1 MATKKKYESMRIMSL
16 EGSVLYKNEGFTAL
30 KNGKPDPDAFRGML
44 DESLD
49 TLKLKEVYKKHEDEI
64 GYPYLDGKKL
74 FCRAVVNLSFNR
86 AVKLYESYGNRY
98 VLNGYSVTD
107 ADMEDHVCI
116 RSVNGK
122 PTLIAI
128 EVSYK
133 DKDGYAPVEGP
144 ISDMLIGK
152 YFEYDAETRSYKRS
166 DKTIPSDVTCQEIR
180 EYLYTYGFD
189 IDGVHYVRYKRS
201 AGASR
206 DGRCLFIAEP
216 LYADMM
222 SWSSCDL
229 SGDTASDQA
238 SWQAYIALTLS
249 SIENTIELPKKA
261 ILVIRDRVS
270 RFTADAVCVKE
281 TDTHDL
287 MAEEEETEVENV
299 IWDGEALLDAG
310 VFFENGYNEH
320 GMMLLRNR
328 FFKTCAF
335 NTNLQDWFFDNDITE
350 ISQLAGFTTARKI
363 EDIKLV
369 VTESSIKYF
378 KFMPKDMPLA
388 EKCKR
393 WLDAMYEGKNN
404 STFGVVK
411 ADHDAPLM
419 DGRMAYTNYQ
429 LLNTLGLTREGIGK
443 LLEPSFDYLQAMLNK
458 SPFLRYQINMTTDHA
473 TIAEK
478 ELPDLAK
485 YRRDTVLDMSCR
497 TPLFEQTEFYK
508 SFRSDTTKYF
518 KKRLKKGRVAVCGN
532 YEVLFGNAYEFL
544 VALTDED
551 YEPTESFSLEDGQVC
566 TTGFAHGDTVLCARS
581 PHITMGNLYLAENVH
596 CYDLLRYFNLT
607 PNIICVNAIESN
619 IQQRLNGCDYDSDSM
634 LVTNDPWIIAGVT
647 SCYNILKVPVCKA
660 EPIGKTDYDNTPKS
674 LARLDQTI
682 AKNKIGEIVNLSQ
695 FLNCLLWDSLFR
707 EDEAC
712 DYVPMQVY
720 YDICILAVMSGMEI
734 DKAKRLYSADSSKV
748 LARLR
753 HYRKNFKKKHGGNLP
768 AFYKYIVG
776 DESADVGENTVS
788 LEAPMAF
795 VHDAVASHTGRAA
808 YTKTIPLSELFEL
821 DATDAGANDTHKK
834 QNIIAA
840 VKEAHTKITAMQT
853 AMKEADDDEKLI
865 LCDEANEVYQ
875 TCLKIVSKNVVNDH
889 ILCMLLS
896 EIDQPDKS
904 KYDIKSARYLL
915 FASLLYEDN
924 RRLLSRLKVTEGF
937 VPYDLVRI
945 EPEDVPSG
953 GQPDMIYGFP
963 HGRLIIQ

>member
-1 MATKKKYESMRIMSL
+1 MSL

-107 ADMEDHVCI
+107 EDMEDHVCI

-133 DKDGYAPVEGP
+133 EKDGYAPVEEP
-144 ISDMLIGK
+144 ISDMMIGK

-166 DKTIPSDVTCQEIR
+166 DKTIPYDVTCQEIR

-222 SWSSCDL
+222 AWSSCDL

-281 TDTHDL
+281 TETHDL

-310 VFFENGYNEH
+310 VFLENGYNER

-350 ISQLAGFTTARKI
+350 ISQLAGYTTARKI

-378 KFMPKDMPLA
+378 KFMPKDMPFA

-518 KKRLKKGRVAVCGN
+518 KERLKKGRVAVCGN

-660 EPIGKTDYDNTPKS
+660 EPIGKTDYENTPKS
-674 LARLDQTI
+674 LAKLDQTI

-707 EDEAC
+707 EDGAC

-734 DKAKRLYSADSSKV
+734 DKAKRLYSADSAKV

-753 HYRKNFKKKHGGNLP
+753 HYRKNFKAKHGGNLP
-768 AFYKYIVG
+768 AFYKFIVG

-808 YTKTIPLSELFEL
+808 YTKTIPLSELFDL
-821 DATDAGANDTHKK
+821 DVTDAGANDTHKK

-953 GQPDMIYGFP
+953 SQPDMIYGFP

>member
-1 MATKKKYESMRIMSL
+1 MATKKYESMRIMSL
-16 EGSVLYKNEGFTAL
+16 EGSMLCKGDEFTAT
-30 KNGKPDPDAFRGML
+30 KDGKPDPQAFRGIL

-49 TLKLKEVYKKHEDEI
+49 TLKLAEVYGQHEDEM
-64 GYPYLDGKKL
+64 GYPYLDGKKR

-86 AVKLYESYGNRY
+86 AIKLYESYGNRY
-98 VLNGYSVTD
+98 VLNGYEVTD
-107 ADMEDHVCI
+107 EDMEDHVCFCM
-116 RSVNGK
+116 VGNQ

-128 EVSYK
+128 DVSYRE
-133 DKDGYAPVEGP
+133 DSGYAPVEEP
-144 ISDMLIGK
+144 LPDALLGK
-152 YFEYDAETRSYKRS
+152 YFKYDPETRSYKRS
-166 DKTIPSDVTCQEIR
+166 DKVIPTAFSCQDIR
-180 EYLYTYGFD
+180 EHLYTHGFD
-189 IDGVHYVRYKRS
+189 IDGIHYVRYKRS

-222 SWSSCDL
+222 AWSSCDL
-229 SGDTASDQA
+229 SADTASDQA

-249 SIENTIELPKKA
+249 SIENVIKLPKKS
-261 ILVIRDRVS
+261 ILIIRDRVS
-270 RFTADAVCVKE
+270 RFTDNVVCVKE
-281 TDTHDL
+281 NDAHDL
-287 MAEEEETEVENV
+287 MAEEEETEIENV
-299 IWDGEALLDAG
+299 IWDGEALLDAS
-310 VFFENGYNEH
+310 VFYENGYNDH

-335 NTNLQDWFFDNDITE
+335 NTNLQDWFFDNDITQV
-350 ISQLAGFTTARKI
+350 SQLAGYTTARKI

-378 KFMPKDMPLA
+378 KFMPKEMPLA

-544 VALTDED
+544 VALTDES
-551 YEPTESFSLEDGQVC
+551 YEPTDSFSLDDGQVC
-566 TTGFAHGDTVLCARS
+566 TVGFAHGDTVLCARS

-660 EPIGKTDYDNTPKS
+660 EPIGKTDYENTPRS
-674 LARLDQTI
+674 LAALDQTI

-695 FLNCLLWDSLFR
+695 FLNCLLWDGLFT
-707 EDEAC
+707 EQGEHH
-712 DYVPMQVY
+712 PMDIY
-720 YDICILAVMSGMEI
+720 HDICILAVLSGMEI
-734 DKAKRLYSADSSKV
+734 DKAKRLYSADSTKV
-748 LARLR
+748 LSRLR
-753 HYRKNFKKKHGGNLP
+753 HYRQNYKRDHGGNLP

-776 DESADVGENTVS
+776 DETPDAGENNAH

-795 VHDAVASHTGRAA
+795 VHDAVNAFPGRAA
-808 YTKTIPLSELFEL
+808 YTRTLSLSDLFEL
-821 DATDAGANDTHKK
+821 DASDAGANDTHKK
-834 QNIIAA
+834 QNIIKA

-875 TCLKIVSKNVVNDH
+875 TCLKIVSKNVANDH
-889 ILCMLLS
+889 ILCMLLD
-896 EIDQPDKS
+896 EIDHPDKS

-924 RRLLSRLKVTEGF
+924 RRLLSKIKTVEGF
-937 VPYDLVRI
+937 QPYDLVRVD
-945 EPEDVPSG
+945 PESVPEG
-953 GQPDMIYGFP
+953 YRTENIYGFP
-963 HGRLIIQ
+963 HGHLLIK